1 MRETDLS
8 TARSSRRTEI
18 RSKEVKSPTRAR
30 FPPSTGN
37 KLPHHVYTQVKEWF
51 ELMTVPAADRKP
63 DFLDGFTYTHKKPEV
78 KVVYRDKPETQKH
91 QRRITNRSG
100 SGSSKSTGRNA
111 RRRKRNSRG
120 SKSRSRS
127 RSRDRKIPSRSRSR
141 DHKIQGKPTHGRSA
155 ARRSRRRSRSTSGG
169 GSRRSKRSSSFSSTS
184 PITGSRYSMDCS
196 STDDDDKRKAQK
208 RSIHESK
215 DYIVIKDK
223 NTEPEFEE

>member
-1 MRETDLS
+1 
-8 TARSSRRTEI
+8 
-18 RSKEVKSPTRAR
+18 
-30 FPPSTGN
+30 
-37 KLPHHVYTQVKEWF
+37 
-51 ELMTVPAADRKP
+51 MTVPFADRKP
-63 DFLDGFTYTHKKPEV
+63 EFLDGFTYTHNKPEV
-78 KVVYRDKPETQKH
+78 KVVYRDKPETQQQ
-91 QRRITNRSG
+91 QRRIANRSV

-127 RSRDRKIPSRSRSR
+127 RIRDRKIPSRSRSR

-155 ARRSRRRSRSTSGG
+155 ARRSRSRRRSRSTSGG
-169 GSRRSKRSSSFSSTS
+169 GSRRSKRSSSYSSTS

-223 NTEPEFEE
+223 NTEPEFEEWRFGSVGIIDNKHDRCKLKSKLYNSTNTNPNNYIVKMCGCFDIFVYKYD